1 MFTAALFLSGY
12 VLQQKTVRDIRIAIR
27 PHGASAQDQMY
38 MPSHG
43 ENSRIQVQRDLGDE
57 VLVNMKQNSVFDSVN
72 TKSNAKS
79 KRALSPTELDTNT
92 ERGDRR
98 STQSDDSQVDDE
110 PQSKR
115 GWGKSSRKEKKRKR
129 ISHSV
134 QQRDERKSENR
145 LLLLAK
151 GKHTKVTEDGLVDY
165 LSFLVFNWLDRK
177 IAYA

>member
-115 GWGKSSRKEKKRKR
+115 GWGKSSRKEKKEKADKPLSAAARRKKIR
-129 ISHSV
+129 EQIAATS
-134 QQRDERKSENR
+134 QGETY
-145 LLLLAK
+145 K
-151 GKHTKVTEDGLVDY
+151 GYRRRVG
-165 LSFLVFNWLDRK
+165 
-177 IAYA
+177 